1 MIELLK
7 SYGGL
12 SYVSSM
18 LSIVLF
24 NVQLC
29 ILILILKMLTFAA
42 FFLIFIIMLSCVG
55 RIFFFSFHKL
65 EIYNASPEFF
75 YPSSVYETI
84 FIQNH
89 LYSKFCDSLNYS
101 CSWNMKMHL
110 LDRVSIA
117 YFLALM
123 ID

>member
-55 RIFFFSFHKL
+55 RFFFSLFTNWKYTMHL
-65 EIYNASPEFF
+65 QNFF
-75 YPSSVYETI
+75 
-84 FIQNH
+84 FLH
-89 LYSKFCDSLNYS
+89 LFMRLYSYRIIYTLNS
-101 CSWNMKMHL
+101 
-110 LDRVSIA
+110 VTA
-117 YFLALM
+117 
-123 ID
+123 

>member
-24 NVQLC
+24 NVQLR

-55 RIFFFSFHKL
+55 RIFFSLFTNWKYTMHL
-65 EIYNASPEFF
+65 QNFF

-110 LDRVSIA
+110 LDGVSIA

-123 ID
+123 IY